1 MAHSCQFNVEFKRED
16 EFVEFLI
23 YSLCAVAAYF
33 VLFRPKRE
41 KLAFGILM
49 GSFGVAFIMYMIAVS
64 TSFVPMVTV

>member
-1 MAHSCQFNVEFKRED
+1 M
-16 EFVEFLI
+16 EFLI